1 MKNAAVSTAAK
12 TAAIV
17 LFVCAL
23 GGALLCGVGT
33 LYLAAADAYD
43 VAPAFSD
50 TALCSS
56 MASRYLFYAETD
68 VIQAC
73 NPFAD
78 GAEDA
83 ALARRSLDALFDPE
97 ALNLRLRVTDAS
109 SGALYY
115 GPADVE
121 GLEAVTSRQIR
132 YRYVENDVASGYLYG
147 AEAAHAYPAE
157 TFPGPTLT
165 PRPSDAAEDAAGT
178 DAATPRP
185 SDAADAAD
193 DAAAARVQER
203 TLLLTAYLD
212 PALPA
217 EDTLAVL
224 SALFSRLLAW
234 RYALPILCL
243 GLLLV
248 TTLLYVYLLCAAGR
262 RPGAEGV
269 QPGRLHRVPTDVLY
283 VCAAGL
289 AALLLALA
297 SLLAFG
303 GTLVYASVSA
313 FVPLLLVCAVCGA
326 GEALLLALA
335 SLLAFGGTLVYASVS
350 AFVPLLLVCAV
361 CGAGEALL
369 LVGVSMSTAVRVK
382 TRTWLSSML
391 VYRALRC
398 LLRGARSAWSGVSA
412 VLHGLPLVWKLLLA
426 CGGYV
431 LLSVVLINEAFYASD
446 LYLLLYLLLSA
457 AGALLLC
464 RYAVGFD
471 RLRRGAQKLAGGDLV
486 CRVETKG
493 MPRGVRALAEDLG
506 RVSEGAQRAL
516 EERMK
521 SERMKTDLI
530 TNVSHDLKTPLTS
543 IVNYVELLK
552 KEELHNETAAGYV
565 AVLDR
570 QAQRLKKLTEDV
582 VEASKASSGAIN
594 VRLAQL
600 DAAELIR
607 QCAAEYG
614 ERFAAAQLTPVLR
627 LPDGPLLVRADGR
640 LLWRVFDNLL
650 GNAVKYAMPG
660 TRVYFDAEAQHNE
673 ALLSVRNIS
682 REPLEKS
689 GDELMERFVRGDASR
704 RAEGSGL
711 GLSIAGSL
719 MALQGGTLA
728 VLPDG
733 DLFRADVR
741 LPLASAKEGE

>member
-33 LYLAAADAYD
+33 MYLAAADAYD

-50 TALCSS
+50 TELCNS
-56 MASRYLFYAETD
+56 MASRYLFSAETD
-68 VIQAC
+68 VIRAC

-78 GAEDA
+78 GTEDA

-121 GLEAVTSRQIR
+121 GLEAVISRQIR

-147 AEAAHAYPAE
+147 AEEAHAYPAE
-157 TFPGPTLT
+157 TFPGPTL
-165 PRPSDAAEDAAGT
+165 
-178 DAATPRP
+178 TPRP

-217 EDTLAVL
+217 QDTLAVL
-224 SALFSRLLAW
+224 SALFTRLYAW

-248 TTLLYVYLLCAAGR
+248 AALLYVYLLCAAGR

-313 FVPLLLVCAVCGA
+313 FVPLLLVCAVCG
-326 GEALLLALA
+326 
-335 SLLAFGGTLVYASVS
+335 T
-350 AFVPLLLVCAV
+350 
-361 CGAGEALL
+361 GEALL

-431 LLSVVLINEAFYASD
+431 LLSVVLINEAFYSSD

-493 MPRGVRALAEDLG
+493 MPRGVRTLAEDLG

>member
-33 LYLAAADAYD
+33 MYLAAADAYD

-56 MASRYLFYAETD
+56 MASRYLFYAEPD

-78 GAEDA
+78 GTEDA
-83 ALARRSLDALFDPE
+83 ALARRALDALFDPE

-165 PRPSDAAEDAAGT
+165 PRPSDAA
-178 DAATPRP
+178 
-185 SDAADAAD
+185 D
-193 DAAAARVQER
+193 DAAAAQVQER

-217 EDTLAVL
+217 QDTLAVL
-224 SALFSRLLAW
+224 SALFTRLYAW

-248 TTLLYVYLLCAAGR
+248 AALLYVYLLCAAGR

-289 AALLLALA
+289 A
-297 SLLAFG
+297 
-303 GTLVYASVSA
+303 
-313 FVPLLLVCAVCGA
+313 
-326 GEALLLALA
+326 ALLLALA

-471 RLRRGAQKLAGGDLV
+471 RLRRGAQKLAGGELA

-493 MPRGVRALAEDLG
+493 MPRGVRTLAEDLG

>member
-56 MASRYLFYAETD
+56 MASRYLFYAEPD
-68 VIQAC
+68 VIRAC

-83 ALARRSLDALFDPE
+83 ALARRALDALFDPE
-97 ALNLRLRVTDAS
+97 ALNLRLRVTDAQ

-115 GPADVE
+115 GPADAE

-147 AEAAHAYPAE
+147 AEEAHAYPAE

-193 DAAAARVQER
+193 GAAAAQVQER

-224 SALFSRLLAW
+224 SALFSRLYAW

-248 TTLLYVYLLCAAGR
+248 AALLYVYLLCAAGR

-289 AALLLALA
+289 A
-297 SLLAFG
+297 
-303 GTLVYASVSA
+303 
-313 FVPLLLVCAVCGA
+313 
-326 GEALLLALA
+326 ALLLALA

-431 LLSVVLINEAFYASD
+431 LLSVVLINEAFYSSD

-493 MPRGVRALAEDLG
+493 MPRGVRTLAEDLG

>member
-33 LYLAAADAYD
+33 MYLAAADAYD

-50 TALCSS
+50 TELCNS
-56 MASRYLFYAETD
+56 MASRYLFYAEPD
-68 VIQAC
+68 VIRAC

-78 GAEDA
+78 GTEDA
-83 ALARRSLDALFDPE
+83 ALARRALDALFDPE

-165 PRPSDAAEDAAGT
+165 PRPSDAA
-178 DAATPRP
+178 
-185 SDAADAAD
+185 D
-193 DAAAARVQER
+193 DAAAAQVQER

-217 EDTLAVL
+217 QDTLAVL
-224 SALFSRLLAW
+224 SALFTRLYAW

-248 TTLLYVYLLCAAGR
+248 AALLYVYLLCAAGR

-289 AALLLALA
+289 A
-297 SLLAFG
+297 
-303 GTLVYASVSA
+303 
-313 FVPLLLVCAVCGA
+313 
-326 GEALLLALA
+326 ALLLALA

-431 LLSVVLINEAFYASD
+431 LLSVVLINEAFYSSNR
-446 LYLLLYLLLSA
+446 YLLLYLLLSA

-471 RLRRGAQKLAGGDLV
+471 RLRRGAQKLAGGDLA

>member
-33 LYLAAADAYD
+33 MYLAAADAYD

-50 TALCSS
+50 TELCSS
-56 MASRYLFYAETD
+56 MASRYLFYAEPD
-68 VIQAC
+68 VIRAC

-78 GAEDA
+78 GTEDA
-83 ALARRSLDALFDPE
+83 ALARRALDALFDPE

-132 YRYVENDVASGYLYG
+132 YPYVENDVASGYLYG
-147 AEAAHAYPAE
+147 AEEAHAYPAE

-193 DAAAARVQER
+193 DAAAAQVQER

-224 SALFSRLLAW
+224 SALFTRLYAW

-248 TTLLYVYLLCAAGR
+248 AALLYVYLLCAAGR

-313 FVPLLLVCAVCGA
+313 FVPLLLVFAVCG
-326 GEALLLALA
+326 
-335 SLLAFGGTLVYASVS
+335 T
-350 AFVPLLLVCAV
+350 
-361 CGAGEALL
+361 GEALL

-431 LLSVVLINEAFYASD
+431 LLSVVLINEAFYSSD

-471 RLRRGAQKLAGGDLV
+471 RLRRGAQKLAGGELA

>member
-115 GPADVE
+115 GPADAE

-193 DAAAARVQER
+193 DAAAAQVQER

-224 SALFSRLLAW
+224 SALFSRLYAW

-248 TTLLYVYLLCAAGR
+248 AALLYVYLLCAAGR

-313 FVPLLLVCAVCGA
+313 FVPLLLV
-326 GEALLLALA
+326 
-335 SLLAFGGTLVYASVS
+335 F
-350 AFVPLLLVCAV
+350 AV

-398 LLRGARSAWSGVSA
+398 LLRGVRSAWSGVSA
-412 VLHGLPLVWKLLLA
+412 VRHGLPLVWKLLLA

-431 LLSVVLINEAFYASD
+431 LLSVVLINEAFYSSN

-471 RLRRGAQKLAGGDLV
+471 RLRRGAQKLAGGDLA

-493 MPRGVRALAEDLG
+493 MPRGVRTLAEDLG

>member
-33 LYLAAADAYD
+33 MYLAAADAYD

-56 MASRYLFYAETD
+56 MASRYLFYAEPD

-78 GAEDA
+78 GTEDA
-83 ALARRSLDALFDPE
+83 ALARRALDALFDPE
-97 ALNLRLRVTDAS
+97 ALNLRLRVTDAQ

-115 GPADVE
+115 GPADAE
-121 GLEAVTSRQIR
+121 GLEAVTSRQIH

-165 PRPSDAAEDAAGT
+165 PRPSDAA
-178 DAATPRP
+178 
-185 SDAADAAD
+185 D
-193 DAAAARVQER
+193 DAAAAQVQER

-217 EDTLAVL
+217 QDTLAVL
-224 SALFSRLLAW
+224 SALFTRLYAW

-248 TTLLYVYLLCAAGR
+248 AALLYVYLLCAAGR

-289 AALLLALA
+289 AALL
-297 SLLAFG
+297 AFG

-313 FVPLLLVCAVCGA
+313 FVPLLLVFAVCG
-326 GEALLLALA
+326 
-335 SLLAFGGTLVYASVS
+335 T
-350 AFVPLLLVCAV
+350 
-361 CGAGEALL
+361 GEALL

-431 LLSVVLINEAFYASD
+431 LLSVVLINEAFYSSD

-493 MPRGVRALAEDLG
+493 MPRGVRTLAEDLG

>member
-33 LYLAAADAYD
+33 MYLAAADAYD

-56 MASRYLFYAETD
+56 MASRYLFYAEPD

-78 GAEDA
+78 GTEDA
-83 ALARRSLDALFDPE
+83 ALARRALDALFDPE
-97 ALNLRLRVTDAS
+97 ALNLRLRVTDAQ

-115 GPADVE
+115 GPADAE

-147 AEAAHAYPAE
+147 AEAAHAYPVE

-165 PRPSDAAEDAAGT
+165 PRPSDAADG
-178 DAATPRP
+178 
-185 SDAADAAD
+185 
-193 DAAAARVQER
+193 AAAAQVQER

-217 EDTLAVL
+217 QDTLAVL
-224 SALFSRLLAW
+224 SALFTRLYAW

-248 TTLLYVYLLCAAGR
+248 AALLYVYLLCAAGR

-289 AALLLALA
+289 A
-297 SLLAFG
+297 
-303 GTLVYASVSA
+303 
-313 FVPLLLVCAVCGA
+313 
-326 GEALLLALA
+326 ALLLALA

-431 LLSVVLINEAFYASD
+431 LLSVVLINEAFYSSD

>member
-56 MASRYLFYAETD
+56 MASRYLFYAEPD

-83 ALARRSLDALFDPE
+83 AQARRALDALFDPE

-132 YRYVENDVASGYLYG
+132 YPYVENDVASGYLYG

-165 PRPSDAAEDAAGT
+165 PRPSDAA
-178 DAATPRP
+178 
-185 SDAADAAD
+185 D
-193 DAAAARVQER
+193 DAAAAQVQER

-217 EDTLAVL
+217 QDTLAVL
-224 SALFSRLLAW
+224 SALFTRLYAW

-248 TTLLYVYLLCAAGR
+248 AALLYVYLLCAAGR

-313 FVPLLLVCAVCGA
+313 FVPLLLVCAVCG
-326 GEALLLALA
+326 
-335 SLLAFGGTLVYASVS
+335 T
-350 AFVPLLLVCAV
+350 
-361 CGAGEALL
+361 GEALL

-431 LLSVVLINEAFYASD
+431 LLSVVLINEAFYSSD

-493 MPRGVRALAEDLG
+493 MPRGVRTLAEDLG

-516 EERMK
+516 EARMK

>member
-33 LYLAAADAYD
+33 MYLAAADAYD

-50 TALCSS
+50 TELCSS
-56 MASRYLFYAETD
+56 MASRYLFYAEPD
-68 VIQAC
+68 VIRAC

-78 GAEDA
+78 GTEDA
-83 ALARRSLDALFDPE
+83 ALARRALDALFDPE

-165 PRPSDAAEDAAGT
+165 PRPSDAA
-178 DAATPRP
+178 
-185 SDAADAAD
+185 D
-193 DAAAARVQER
+193 DAAAAQVQER

-217 EDTLAVL
+217 QDTLAVL
-224 SALFSRLLAW
+224 SALFTRLYAW

-248 TTLLYVYLLCAAGR
+248 AALLYVYLLCAAGR

-313 FVPLLLVCAVCGA
+313 FVPLLLVFAVCG
-326 GEALLLALA
+326 
-335 SLLAFGGTLVYASVS
+335 T
-350 AFVPLLLVCAV
+350 
-361 CGAGEALL
+361 GEALL

-431 LLSVVLINEAFYASD
+431 LLSVVLINEAFYSSD

-471 RLRRGAQKLAGGDLV
+471 RLRRGAQKLAGGELA

-493 MPRGVRALAEDLG
+493 MPRGVRTLAEDLG

-570 QAQRLKKLTEDV
+570 QAQRLKKLTQDV

>member
-33 LYLAAADAYD
+33 MYLAAADAYD

-50 TALCSS
+50 TELCRS
-56 MASRYLFYAETD
+56 MASRYLFYAEPD
-68 VIQAC
+68 VIRAC

-78 GAEDA
+78 GTEDA
-83 ALARRSLDALFDPE
+83 ALARRALDALFDPE

-132 YRYVENDVASGYLYG
+132 YPYVENDVASGYLYG

-165 PRPSDAAEDAAGT
+165 PRPSDAA
-178 DAATPRP
+178 
-185 SDAADAAD
+185 D
-193 DAAAARVQER
+193 DAAAAQVQER

-217 EDTLAVL
+217 QDTLAVL
-224 SALFSRLLAW
+224 SALFTRLYAW

-248 TTLLYVYLLCAAGR
+248 AALLYVYLLCAAGR

-313 FVPLLLVCAVCGA
+313 FVPLLLVCAVCG
-326 GEALLLALA
+326 
-335 SLLAFGGTLVYASVS
+335 T
-350 AFVPLLLVCAV
+350 
-361 CGAGEALL
+361 GEALL

-431 LLSVVLINEAFYASD
+431 LLSVVLINEAFYSSD

-516 EERMK
+516 EARMK

>member
-33 LYLAAADAYD
+33 MYLAAADAYD

-56 MASRYLFYAETD
+56 MASRYLFYAEPD
-68 VIQAC
+68 VIRAC

-78 GAEDA
+78 GTEDA
-83 ALARRSLDALFDPE
+83 ALARRALDALFDPE

-165 PRPSDAAEDAAGT
+165 PRPSDAADG
-178 DAATPRP
+178 
-185 SDAADAAD
+185 
-193 DAAAARVQER
+193 AAAAQVQER

-217 EDTLAVL
+217 QDTLAVL
-224 SALFSRLLAW
+224 SALFTRLYAW

-248 TTLLYVYLLCAAGR
+248 AALLYVYLLCAAGR

-313 FVPLLLVCAVCGA
+313 FVPLLLVCAVCG
-326 GEALLLALA
+326 
-335 SLLAFGGTLVYASVS
+335 T
-350 AFVPLLLVCAV
+350 
-361 CGAGEALL
+361 GEALL

-431 LLSVVLINEAFYASD
+431 LLSVVLINEAFYSSD

-471 RLRRGAQKLAGGDLV
+471 RLRRGAQKLAGGELA

-493 MPRGVRALAEDLG
+493 MPRGVRTLAEDLG

>member
-33 LYLAAADAYD
+33 MYLAAADAYD

-50 TALCSS
+50 TELCSS
-56 MASRYLFYAETD
+56 MASRYLFYAEPD
-68 VIQAC
+68 VIRAC

-78 GAEDA
+78 GTEDA
-83 ALARRSLDALFDPE
+83 ALARRALDALFDPE

-165 PRPSDAAEDAAGT
+165 PRPSDAA
-178 DAATPRP
+178 
-185 SDAADAAD
+185 D
-193 DAAAARVQER
+193 DAAAAQVQER

-217 EDTLAVL
+217 QDTLAVL
-224 SALFSRLLAW
+224 SALFTRLYAW

-248 TTLLYVYLLCAAGR
+248 AALLYVYLLCAAGR

-289 AALLLALA
+289 A
-297 SLLAFG
+297 
-303 GTLVYASVSA
+303 
-313 FVPLLLVCAVCGA
+313 
-326 GEALLLALA
+326 ALLLALA

-471 RLRRGAQKLAGGDLV
+471 RLRRGAQKLAGGELA

-493 MPRGVRALAEDLG
+493 MPRGVRTLAEDLG

-711 GLSIAGSL
+711 GLSIAQSL
-719 MALQGGTLA
+719 TELQGGSFRLEI
-728 VLPDG
+728 DG
-733 DLFRADVR
+733 DLFKAIVSFPQDGTQE
-741 LPLASAKEGE
+741 LHA

>member
-33 LYLAAADAYD
+33 MYLAAADAYD

-56 MASRYLFYAETD
+56 MASRYLFYAEPD

-78 GAEDA
+78 GSEDA
-83 ALARRSLDALFDPE
+83 AQARRSLDALFDPE

-147 AEAAHAYPAE
+147 AEEAHAYPAE

-193 DAAAARVQER
+193 GAAAAQVQER
-203 TLLLTAYLD
+203 TLLLTTYLD

-217 EDTLAVL
+217 QDTLAVL
-224 SALFSRLLAW
+224 SALFTRLYAW

-248 TTLLYVYLLCAAGR
+248 AALLYVYLLCAAGR

-313 FVPLLLVCAVCGA
+313 FVPLLLVCAVCG
-326 GEALLLALA
+326 
-335 SLLAFGGTLVYASVS
+335 T
-350 AFVPLLLVCAV
+350 
-361 CGAGEALL
+361 GEALL

-431 LLSVVLINEAFYASD
+431 LLSVVLINEAFYSSD

-493 MPRGVRALAEDLG
+493 MPRGVRTLAEDLG

>member
-33 LYLAAADAYD
+33 MYLAAADAYD

-56 MASRYLFYAETD
+56 MASRYLFYAEPD
-68 VIQAC
+68 VIRAC

-78 GAEDA
+78 GTEDA
-83 ALARRSLDALFDPE
+83 AQARRSLDALFDPE

-217 EDTLAVL
+217 QDTLAVL
-224 SALFSRLLAW
+224 SALFTRLYAW

-248 TTLLYVYLLCAAGR
+248 AALLYVYLLCAAGR

-289 AALLLALA
+289 A
-297 SLLAFG
+297 
-303 GTLVYASVSA
+303 
-313 FVPLLLVCAVCGA
+313 
-326 GEALLLALA
+326 ALLLALA

-431 LLSVVLINEAFYASD
+431 LLSVVLINEAFYSSD

-471 RLRRGAQKLAGGDLV
+471 RLRRGAQKLAGGELA

-493 MPRGVRALAEDLG
+493 MPRGVRTLAEDLG

-570 QAQRLKKLTEDV
+570 QTQRLKKLTEDV

>member
-33 LYLAAADAYD
+33 MYLAAADAYD

-56 MASRYLFYAETD
+56 MASRYLFYAEPD
-68 VIQAC
+68 VIRAC

-78 GAEDA
+78 GTEDA
-83 ALARRSLDALFDPE
+83 ALARRALDALFDPE

-132 YRYVENDVASGYLYG
+132 YPYVENDVASGYLYG

-165 PRPSDAAEDAAGT
+165 PQPS
-178 DAATPRP
+178 
-185 SDAADAAD
+185 DAAD
-193 DAAAARVQER
+193 DAAAAQVQER

-217 EDTLAVL
+217 QDTLAVL
-224 SALFSRLLAW
+224 SALFTRLYAW

-248 TTLLYVYLLCAAGR
+248 AALLYVYLLCAAGR

-313 FVPLLLVCAVCGA
+313 FVPLLLVFAVCG
-326 GEALLLALA
+326 
-335 SLLAFGGTLVYASVS
+335 T
-350 AFVPLLLVCAV
+350 
-361 CGAGEALL
+361 GEALL

-412 VLHGLPLVWKLLLA
+412 VLHGLPLVWKLLLS

-431 LLSVVLINEAFYASD
+431 LLSVVLINEAFYSSD

-493 MPRGVRALAEDLG
+493 MPRGVRTLAEDLG

>member
-33 LYLAAADAYD
+33 MYLAAADAYD

-83 ALARRSLDALFDPE
+83 AQARRSLDALFDPE
-97 ALNLRLRVTDAS
+97 TLNLRLRVTDAS

-165 PRPSDAAEDAAGT
+165 PRPSDAADG
-178 DAATPRP
+178 
-185 SDAADAAD
+185 
-193 DAAAARVQER
+193 AAAAQVQER

-217 EDTLAVL
+217 QDTLAVL
-224 SALFSRLLAW
+224 SALFTRLYAW

-248 TTLLYVYLLCAAGR
+248 AALLYVYLLCAAGR

-313 FVPLLLVCAVCGA
+313 FVPLLLVFAVCG
-326 GEALLLALA
+326 
-335 SLLAFGGTLVYASVS
+335 T
-350 AFVPLLLVCAV
+350 
-361 CGAGEALL
+361 GEALL

-412 VLHGLPLVWKLLLA
+412 VLHGLPLVWKLLLS

-431 LLSVVLINEAFYASD
+431 LLSVVLINEAFYSSD

>member
-33 LYLAAADAYD
+33 MYLAAADAYD

-50 TALCSS
+50 TELCSS
-56 MASRYLFYAETD
+56 MASRYLFYAEPD
-68 VIQAC
+68 VIRAC

-78 GAEDA
+78 GTEDA

-97 ALNLRLRVTDAS
+97 TLNLRLRVTDAS

-121 GLEAVTSRQIR
+121 GLEAVISRQIR

-248 TTLLYVYLLCAAGR
+248 TALLYVYLLCAAGR

-313 FVPLLLVCAVCGA
+313 FVPLLLVFAVCG
-326 GEALLLALA
+326 
-335 SLLAFGGTLVYASVS
+335 T
-350 AFVPLLLVCAV
+350 
-361 CGAGEALL
+361 GEALL

-431 LLSVVLINEAFYASD
+431 LLSVVLINEAFYSSD

-471 RLRRGAQKLAGGDLV
+471 RLRRGAQKLAGGELA

>member
-33 LYLAAADAYD
+33 MYLAAADAYD

-56 MASRYLFYAETD
+56 MASRYLFYAEPD

-78 GAEDA
+78 GTEDA
-83 ALARRSLDALFDPE
+83 ALARRALDALFDPE

-132 YRYVENDVASGYLYG
+132 YPYVENDVASGYLYG

-165 PRPSDAAEDAAGT
+165 PQPS
-178 DAATPRP
+178 
-185 SDAADAAD
+185 DAAD
-193 DAAAARVQER
+193 DAAAAQVQER

-217 EDTLAVL
+217 QDTLAVL
-224 SALFSRLLAW
+224 SALFTRLYAW

-248 TTLLYVYLLCAAGR
+248 AALLYVYLLCAAGR

-313 FVPLLLVCAVCGA
+313 FVPLLLVFAVCG
-326 GEALLLALA
+326 
-335 SLLAFGGTLVYASVS
+335 T
-350 AFVPLLLVCAV
+350 
-361 CGAGEALL
+361 GEALL
-369 LVGVSMSTAVRVK
+369 LVGVSMSTAVRVL

-412 VLHGLPLVWKLLLA
+412 VLHGLPLVWKLLLS

-431 LLSVVLINEAFYASD
+431 LLSVVLINEAFYSSD

-493 MPRGVRALAEDLG
+493 MPRGVRTLAEDLG

-521 SERMKTDLI
+521 SERMNTDLI

>member
-33 LYLAAADAYD
+33 MYLAAADAYD

-56 MASRYLFYAETD
+56 MASRYLFYAEPD

-78 GAEDA
+78 GTEDA
-83 ALARRSLDALFDPE
+83 ALARRALDALFDPE

-132 YRYVENDVASGYLYG
+132 YPYVENDVASGYLYG

-165 PRPSDAAEDAAGT
+165 PQPS
-178 DAATPRP
+178 
-185 SDAADAAD
+185 DAAD
-193 DAAAARVQER
+193 DAAAAQVQER

-217 EDTLAVL
+217 QDTLAVL
-224 SALFSRLLAW
+224 SALFTRLYAW

-248 TTLLYVYLLCAAGR
+248 AALLYVYLLCAAGR

-313 FVPLLLVCAVCGA
+313 FVPLLLVFAVCG
-326 GEALLLALA
+326 
-335 SLLAFGGTLVYASVS
+335 T
-350 AFVPLLLVCAV
+350 
-361 CGAGEALL
+361 GEALL

-412 VLHGLPLVWKLLLA
+412 VLHGLPLVWKLLLS

-431 LLSVVLINEAFYASD
+431 LLSVVLINEAFYSSD

-493 MPRGVRALAEDLG
+493 MPRGVRTLAEDLG

-521 SERMKTDLI
+521 SERMNTDLI

>member
-33 LYLAAADAYD
+33 MYLAAADAYD

-50 TALCSS
+50 TELCSS
-56 MASRYLFYAETD
+56 MASRYLFYAEPD

-78 GAEDA
+78 GSEDA
-83 ALARRSLDALFDPE
+83 ALARRALDALFDPE

-165 PRPSDAAEDAAGT
+165 PRPSDAADDAAGT

-185 SDAADAAD
+185 SDAADG
-193 DAAAARVQER
+193 AAAAQVQER

-217 EDTLAVL
+217 QDTLAVL
-224 SALFSRLLAW
+224 SALFTRLYAW

-248 TTLLYVYLLCAAGR
+248 AALLYVYLLCAAGR

-269 QPGRLHRVPTDVLY
+269 QPGWLHRVPTDVLY

-313 FVPLLLVCAVCGA
+313 FVPLLLVCAVCG
-326 GEALLLALA
+326 
-335 SLLAFGGTLVYASVS
+335 T
-350 AFVPLLLVCAV
+350 
-361 CGAGEALL
+361 GEALL

-431 LLSVVLINEAFYASD
+431 LLSVVLINEAFYSSD

-471 RLRRGAQKLAGGDLV
+471 RLRRGAQKLAGGELA

-493 MPRGVRALAEDLG
+493 MPRGVRTLAEDLG

>member
-33 LYLAAADAYD
+33 MYLAAADAYD

-50 TALCSS
+50 TELCSS
-56 MASRYLFYAETD
+56 MASRYLFYAEPD

-78 GAEDA
+78 GTEDA
-83 ALARRSLDALFDPE
+83 ALARRALDALFDPE
-97 ALNLRLRVTDAS
+97 ALNLRLRVTDAQ

-115 GPADVE
+115 GPADAE

-132 YRYVENDVASGYLYG
+132 YPYVENDVASGYLYG

-165 PRPSDAAEDAAGT
+165 PRPSDAA
-178 DAATPRP
+178 
-185 SDAADAAD
+185 D
-193 DAAAARVQER
+193 DAAAAQVQER

-217 EDTLAVL
+217 QDTLAVL
-224 SALFSRLLAW
+224 SALFTRLYAW

-248 TTLLYVYLLCAAGR
+248 AALLYVYLLCAAGR

-313 FVPLLLVCAVCGA
+313 FVPLLLVCAVCG
-326 GEALLLALA
+326 
-335 SLLAFGGTLVYASVS
+335 T
-350 AFVPLLLVCAV
+350 
-361 CGAGEALL
+361 GEALL

-431 LLSVVLINEAFYASD
+431 LLSVVLINEAFYSSD

-471 RLRRGAQKLAGGDLV
+471 RLRRGAQKLAGGELA

-493 MPRGVRALAEDLG
+493 MPRGVRTLAEDLG

>member
-33 LYLAAADAYD
+33 MYLAAADAYD

-56 MASRYLFYAETD
+56 MASRYLFYAEPD
-68 VIQAC
+68 VIQVC

-78 GAEDA
+78 GTEDA
-83 ALARRSLDALFDPE
+83 ALARRALDALFDPE

-115 GPADVE
+115 GPAEVE
-121 GLEAVTSRQIR
+121 GLEAVISRQIR

-147 AEAAHAYPAE
+147 AEEAHTYPAE

-165 PRPSDAAEDAAGT
+165 PRPSDAA
-178 DAATPRP
+178 
-185 SDAADAAD
+185 D
-193 DAAAARVQER
+193 DAAAAQVQER

-217 EDTLAVL
+217 QDTLAVL
-224 SALFSRLLAW
+224 SALFTRLYAW

-248 TTLLYVYLLCAAGR
+248 AALLYVYLLCAAGR

-313 FVPLLLVCAVCGA
+313 FVPLLLVFAVCG
-326 GEALLLALA
+326 
-335 SLLAFGGTLVYASVS
+335 T
-350 AFVPLLLVCAV
+350 
-361 CGAGEALL
+361 GEALL

-431 LLSVVLINEAFYASD
+431 LLSVVLINEAFYSSD

-493 MPRGVRALAEDLG
+493 MPRGVRTLAEDLG

>member
-83 ALARRSLDALFDPE
+83 AQARRSLDALFDPE
-97 ALNLRLRVTDAS
+97 ALNLRLRVTDAQ

-115 GPADVE
+115 GPADAE

-193 DAAAARVQER
+193 DAAAAQVQER

-217 EDTLAVL
+217 QDTLAVL
-224 SALFSRLLAW
+224 SALFSRLYAW

-243 GLLLV
+243 GLLLAAA
-248 TTLLYVYLLCAAGR
+248 LLYVYLLCAAGR

-289 AALLLALA
+289 A
-297 SLLAFG
+297 
-303 GTLVYASVSA
+303 
-313 FVPLLLVCAVCGA
+313 
-326 GEALLLALA
+326 ALLLALA

-412 VLHGLPLVWKLLLA
+412 VLHNLPLVWKLLLA

-431 LLSVVLINEAFYASD
+431 LLSVVLINEAFYSSGR
-446 LYLLLYLLLSA
+446 YLLLYLLLSA

-471 RLRRGAQKLAGGDLV
+471 RLRRGAQKLAGGELA

-493 MPRGVRALAEDLG
+493 MPRGVRTLAEDLG

-516 EERMK
+516 EARMK

-711 GLSIAGSL
+711 GLSVAGSL

>member
-33 LYLAAADAYD
+33 MYLAAADAYD

-50 TALCSS
+50 TELCSS
-56 MASRYLFYAETD
+56 MASRYLFSAEPD
-68 VIQAC
+68 VIRAC

-78 GAEDA
+78 GTEDA
-83 ALARRSLDALFDPE
+83 ALARRALDALFDPE

-165 PRPSDAAEDAAGT
+165 PRPSDAADGAAGT
-178 DAATPRP
+178 AAATPRP
-185 SDAADAAD
+185 SDAADG
-193 DAAAARVQER
+193 AAAAQVQER

-217 EDTLAVL
+217 QDTLAVL
-224 SALFSRLLAW
+224 SALFSRLYAW

-248 TTLLYVYLLCAAGR
+248 AALLYVYLLCAAGR

-313 FVPLLLVCAVCGA
+313 FVPLLLVFAVCG
-326 GEALLLALA
+326 
-335 SLLAFGGTLVYASVS
+335 T
-350 AFVPLLLVCAV
+350 
-361 CGAGEALL
+361 GEALL

-431 LLSVVLINEAFYASD
+431 LLSVVLINEAFYSSD

-493 MPRGVRALAEDLG
+493 MPRGVRALA
-506 RVSEGAQRAL
+506 
-516 EERMK
+516 ERMK

>member
-33 LYLAAADAYD
+33 MYLAAADAYD

-56 MASRYLFYAETD
+56 MASRYLFYAEPD

-78 GAEDA
+78 GSEDA
-83 ALARRSLDALFDPE
+83 ALARRALDALFDPE

-121 GLEAVTSRQIR
+121 GLEAVTSLQIR

-193 DAAAARVQER
+193 DAAAAQVQER

-248 TTLLYVYLLCAAGR
+248 TALLYVYLLCAAGR

-313 FVPLLLVCAVCGA
+313 FVPLLLVFAVCG
-326 GEALLLALA
+326 
-335 SLLAFGGTLVYASVS
+335 T
-350 AFVPLLLVCAV
+350 
-361 CGAGEALL
+361 GEALL

-431 LLSVVLINEAFYASD
+431 LLSVVLINEAFYSSD

-471 RLRRGAQKLAGGDLV
+471 RLRRGAQKLAGGELA

-493 MPRGVRALAEDLG
+493 MPRGVRTLAEDLG

-719 MALQGGTLA
+719 MALQGGALA

>member
-33 LYLAAADAYD
+33 MYLAAADAYD

-50 TALCSS
+50 TELCSS
-56 MASRYLFYAETD
+56 MASRYLFYAEPD
-68 VIQAC
+68 VIRAC

-78 GAEDA
+78 GTEDA
-83 ALARRSLDALFDPE
+83 ALARRALDALFDPE

-165 PRPSDAAEDAAGT
+165 PRPSDAA
-178 DAATPRP
+178 
-185 SDAADAAD
+185 D
-193 DAAAARVQER
+193 DAAAAQVQER

-217 EDTLAVL
+217 QDTLAVL
-224 SALFSRLLAW
+224 SALFTRLYAW

-248 TTLLYVYLLCAAGR
+248 AALLYVYLLCAAGR

-289 AALLLALA
+289 A
-297 SLLAFG
+297 
-303 GTLVYASVSA
+303 
-313 FVPLLLVCAVCGA
+313 
-326 GEALLLALA
+326 ALLLALA

-431 LLSVVLINEAFYASD
+431 LLSVVLINEAFYSSD

-493 MPRGVRALAEDLG
+493 MPRGVRTLAEDLG
-506 RVSEGAQRAL
+506 LVSEGAQRAL

-607 QCAAEYG
+607 QCAAEHG

>member
-33 LYLAAADAYD
+33 MYLAAADAYD

-78 GAEDA
+78 GTEDA
-83 ALARRSLDALFDPE
+83 ALARRALDALFDPE

-165 PRPSDAAEDAAGT
+165 PRPSDAADG
-178 DAATPRP
+178 
-185 SDAADAAD
+185 
-193 DAAAARVQER
+193 AAAAQVQER

-217 EDTLAVL
+217 QDTLAVL
-224 SALFSRLLAW
+224 SALFSRLYAW

-248 TTLLYVYLLCAAGR
+248 AALLYVYLLCAAGR

-289 AALLLALA
+289 A
-297 SLLAFG
+297 
-303 GTLVYASVSA
+303 
-313 FVPLLLVCAVCGA
+313 
-326 GEALLLALA
+326 ALLLALA

-431 LLSVVLINEAFYASD
+431 LLSVVLINEAFYSSD

-471 RLRRGAQKLAGGDLV
+471 RLRRGAQKLAGGELA

-493 MPRGVRALAEDLG
+493 MPRGVRTLAEDLG

>member
-33 LYLAAADAYD
+33 MYLAAADAYD

-50 TALCSS
+50 TELCSS
-56 MASRYLFYAETD
+56 MASRYLFYAEPD

-78 GAEDA
+78 GTEDA
-83 ALARRSLDALFDPE
+83 ALARRALDALFDPE

-165 PRPSDAAEDAAGT
+165 PRPSDAA
-178 DAATPRP
+178 
-185 SDAADAAD
+185 D
-193 DAAAARVQER
+193 DAAAAQVQER

-224 SALFSRLLAW
+224 SALFTRLYAW

-248 TTLLYVYLLCAAGR
+248 AALLYVYLLCAAGR

-289 AALLLALA
+289 A
-297 SLLAFG
+297 
-303 GTLVYASVSA
+303 
-313 FVPLLLVCAVCGA
+313 
-326 GEALLLALA
+326 ALLLALA

-493 MPRGVRALAEDLG
+493 MPRGVRTLAEDLG

-719 MALQGGTLA
+719 MALQGGALA

>member
-33 LYLAAADAYD
+33 MYLAAADAYD

-50 TALCSS
+50 TELCRS
-56 MASRYLFYAETD
+56 MASRYLFYAEPD

-78 GAEDA
+78 GTEDA
-83 ALARRSLDALFDPE
+83 ALARRALDALFDPE

-165 PRPSDAAEDAAGT
+165 PRPSDAA
-178 DAATPRP
+178 
-185 SDAADAAD
+185 D
-193 DAAAARVQER
+193 DAAAAQVQER

-217 EDTLAVL
+217 QDTLAVL
-224 SALFSRLLAW
+224 SALFTRLYAW

-248 TTLLYVYLLCAAGR
+248 AALLYVYLLCAAGR

-313 FVPLLLVCAVCGA
+313 FVPLLLV
-326 GEALLLALA
+326 
-335 SLLAFGGTLVYASVS
+335 F
-350 AFVPLLLVCAV
+350 AV

-471 RLRRGAQKLAGGDLV
+471 RLRRGAQKLAGGELA

-493 MPRGVRALAEDLG
+493 MPRGVRTLAEDLG

-516 EERMK
+516 EARMK

>member
-33 LYLAAADAYD
+33 MYLAAADAYD

-56 MASRYLFYAETD
+56 MASRYLFYAEPD

-78 GAEDA
+78 GSEDA
-83 ALARRSLDALFDPE
+83 ALARRALDALFDPE

-115 GPADVE
+115 GPADAE

-132 YRYVENDVASGYLYG
+132 YRYVENDMASGYLYG

-185 SDAADAAD
+185 SDAADG
-193 DAAAARVQER
+193 AAAAQVQER

-248 TTLLYVYLLCAAGR
+248 AALLYVYLLCAAGR

-269 QPGRLHRVPTDVLY
+269 QPGRLHRVPTDV
-283 VCAAGL
+283 
-289 AALLLALA
+289 
-297 SLLAFG
+297 
-303 GTLVYASVSA
+303 
-313 FVPLLLVCAVCGA
+313 
-326 GEALLLALA
+326 
-335 SLLAFGGTLVYASVS
+335 
-350 AFVPLLLVCAV
+350 LLVCAV

-412 VLHGLPLVWKLLLA
+412 VLHNLPLVWKLLLA

-431 LLSVVLINEAFYASD
+431 LLSVVLINEAFYSSD

-471 RLRRGAQKLAGGDLV
+471 RLRRGAQKLAGGDLA

-493 MPRGVRALAEDLG
+493 MPRGVRTLAEDLG

>member
-33 LYLAAADAYD
+33 MYLAAADAYD

-78 GAEDA
+78 GTEDA
-83 ALARRSLDALFDPE
+83 ALARRALDALFDPE
-97 ALNLRLRVTDAS
+97 ALNLRLRVTDAQ

-165 PRPSDAAEDAAGT
+165 PRPSDAA
-178 DAATPRP
+178 
-185 SDAADAAD
+185 D
-193 DAAAARVQER
+193 DAAAAQVQER

-224 SALFSRLLAW
+224 SALFTRLYAW

-248 TTLLYVYLLCAAGR
+248 AALLYVYLLCAAGR

-313 FVPLLLVCAVCGA
+313 FVPLLLVCAVCG
-326 GEALLLALA
+326 
-335 SLLAFGGTLVYASVS
+335 T
-350 AFVPLLLVCAV
+350 
-361 CGAGEALL
+361 GEALL

-431 LLSVVLINEAFYASD
+431 LLSVVLINEAFYSSD

-471 RLRRGAQKLAGGDLV
+471 RLRRGAQKLAGGELA

-493 MPRGVRALAEDLG
+493 MPRGVRTLAEDLG

>member
-33 LYLAAADAYD
+33 MYLAAADAYD

-50 TALCSS
+50 TELCSS
-56 MASRYLFYAETD
+56 MASRYLFYAEPD

-78 GAEDA
+78 GTEDA
-83 ALARRSLDALFDPE
+83 ALARRALDALFDPE

-132 YRYVENDVASGYLYG
+132 YPYVENDVASGYLYG

-165 PRPSDAAEDAAGT
+165 PRPSDAADG
-178 DAATPRP
+178 
-185 SDAADAAD
+185 
-193 DAAAARVQER
+193 AAAAQVQER

-224 SALFSRLLAW
+224 SALFTRLYAW

-248 TTLLYVYLLCAAGR
+248 AALLYVYLLCAAGR

-289 AALLLALA
+289 A
-297 SLLAFG
+297 
-303 GTLVYASVSA
+303 
-313 FVPLLLVCAVCGA
+313 
-326 GEALLLALA
+326 ALLLALA

-412 VLHGLPLVWKLLLA
+412 VLHNLPLVWKLLLA

-471 RLRRGAQKLAGGDLV
+471 RLRRGAQKLAAGELA

>member
-33 LYLAAADAYD
+33 MYLAAADAYD

-78 GAEDA
+78 GTEDA
-83 ALARRSLDALFDPE
+83 ALARRALDALFDPE

-165 PRPSDAAEDAAGT
+165 PRPSDAADGAAGT
-178 DAATPRP
+178 AAATPRP
-185 SDAADAAD
+185 SDAAAQ
-193 DAAAARVQER
+193 VQER

-217 EDTLAVL
+217 QDTLAVL
-224 SALFSRLLAW
+224 SALFTRLYAW

-248 TTLLYVYLLCAAGR
+248 AALLYVYLLCAAGR

-313 FVPLLLVCAVCGA
+313 FVPLLLVCAVCG
-326 GEALLLALA
+326 
-335 SLLAFGGTLVYASVS
+335 T
-350 AFVPLLLVCAV
+350 
-361 CGAGEALL
+361 GEALL

-431 LLSVVLINEAFYASD
+431 LLSVVLINEAFYSSD

-493 MPRGVRALAEDLG
+493 MPRGVRTLAEDLG

>member
-33 LYLAAADAYD
+33 MYLAAADAYD

-56 MASRYLFYAETD
+56 MASRYLFYAEPD

-78 GAEDA
+78 GTEDA
-83 ALARRSLDALFDPE
+83 ALARRALDALFDPE

-132 YRYVENDVASGYLYG
+132 YPYVENDVASGYLYG

-165 PRPSDAAEDAAGT
+165 PQPS
-178 DAATPRP
+178 
-185 SDAADAAD
+185 DAAD
-193 DAAAARVQER
+193 DAAAAQVQER

-217 EDTLAVL
+217 QDTLAVL
-224 SALFSRLLAW
+224 SALFTRLYAW

-248 TTLLYVYLLCAAGR
+248 AALLYVYLLCAAGR

-269 QPGRLHRVPTDVLY
+269 QPGWLHRVPTDVLY

-313 FVPLLLVCAVCGA
+313 FVPLLLVFAVCG
-326 GEALLLALA
+326 
-335 SLLAFGGTLVYASVS
+335 T
-350 AFVPLLLVCAV
+350 
-361 CGAGEALL
+361 GEALL

-412 VLHGLPLVWKLLLA
+412 VLHGLPLVWKLLLS

-431 LLSVVLINEAFYASD
+431 LLSVVLINEAFYSSD

-493 MPRGVRALAEDLG
+493 MPRGVRTLAEDLG

-521 SERMKTDLI
+521 SERMNTDLI

>member
-33 LYLAAADAYD
+33 MYLAAADAYD

-56 MASRYLFYAETD
+56 MASRYLFYAEPD

-78 GAEDA
+78 GTEDA
-83 ALARRSLDALFDPE
+83 ALARRALDALFDPE

-193 DAAAARVQER
+193 DAAAAQVQER

-224 SALFSRLLAW
+224 SALFTRLYAW

-248 TTLLYVYLLCAAGR
+248 AALLYVYLLCAAGR

-289 AALLLALA
+289 A
-297 SLLAFG
+297 
-303 GTLVYASVSA
+303 
-313 FVPLLLVCAVCGA
+313 
-326 GEALLLALA
+326 ALLLALA

-412 VLHGLPLVWKLLLA
+412 VLHNLPLVWKLLLA

-431 LLSVVLINEAFYASD
+431 LLSVVLINEAFYSSD
-446 LYLLLYLLLSA
+446 RYLLLYLLLSA

-471 RLRRGAQKLAGGDLV
+471 RLRRGAQKLAGGELA

-493 MPRGVRALAEDLG
+493 MPRGVRTLAEDLG

-516 EERMK
+516 EARMK

>member
-50 TALCSS
+50 TELCSS
-56 MASRYLFYAETD
+56 MASRYLFYAEPD
-68 VIQAC
+68 VIRAC

-78 GAEDA
+78 GTEDA
-83 ALARRSLDALFDPE
+83 ALARRALDALFDPE

-165 PRPSDAAEDAAGT
+165 PRPSDAA
-178 DAATPRP
+178 
-185 SDAADAAD
+185 D
-193 DAAAARVQER
+193 DAAAAQVQER

-217 EDTLAVL
+217 QDTLAVL
-224 SALFSRLLAW
+224 SALFTRLYAW

-248 TTLLYVYLLCAAGR
+248 AALLYVYLLCAAGR

-313 FVPLLLVCAVCGA
+313 FVPLLLVFAVCG
-326 GEALLLALA
+326 
-335 SLLAFGGTLVYASVS
+335 T
-350 AFVPLLLVCAV
+350 
-361 CGAGEALL
+361 GEALL

-431 LLSVVLINEAFYASD
+431 LLSVVLINEAFYSSD

-471 RLRRGAQKLAGGDLV
+471 RLRRGAQKLAGGELA

-493 MPRGVRALAEDLG
+493 MPRGVRTLAEDLG

>member
-33 LYLAAADAYD
+33 MYLAAADAYD

-50 TALCSS
+50 TELCSS
-56 MASRYLFYAETD
+56 MASRYLFYAEPD
-68 VIQAC
+68 VIRAC

-78 GAEDA
+78 GTEDA
-83 ALARRSLDALFDPE
+83 ALARRALDALFDPE

-165 PRPSDAAEDAAGT
+165 PRPSDAA
-178 DAATPRP
+178 
-185 SDAADAAD
+185 D
-193 DAAAARVQER
+193 DAAAAQVQER

-224 SALFSRLLAW
+224 SALFTRLYAW

-248 TTLLYVYLLCAAGR
+248 AALLYVYLLCAAGR

-313 FVPLLLVCAVCGA
+313 FVPLLLVCAVCG
-326 GEALLLALA
+326 
-335 SLLAFGGTLVYASVS
+335 T
-350 AFVPLLLVCAV
+350 
-361 CGAGEALL
+361 GEALL

-431 LLSVVLINEAFYASD
+431 LLSVVLINEAFYSSD

-471 RLRRGAQKLAGGDLV
+471 RLRRGAQKLAGGDLA

-493 MPRGVRALAEDLG
+493 MPRGVRTLAEDLG

-516 EERMK
+516 EARMK

>member
-33 LYLAAADAYD
+33 MYLAAADAYD

-56 MASRYLFYAETD
+56 MASRYLFSAEPD

-78 GAEDA
+78 GTEDA
-83 ALARRSLDALFDPE
+83 ALARRALDALFDPE

-115 GPADVE
+115 GPADAE
-121 GLEAVTSRQIR
+121 GLEAVISRQIR

-147 AEAAHAYPAE
+147 AEAAHTYPAE
-157 TFPGPTLT
+157 TFPSPTLT
-165 PRPSDAAEDAAGT
+165 PRPSDAAEDAA
-178 DAATPRP
+178 AAQ
-185 SDAADAAD
+185 
-193 DAAAARVQER
+193 VQER
-203 TLLLTAYLD
+203 TMLLTAYLD

-217 EDTLAVL
+217 QDTLAVL
-224 SALFSRLLAW
+224 SALFTRLYAW

-243 GLLLV
+243 GLLLAAA
-248 TTLLYVYLLCAAGR
+248 LLYVYLLCAAGR

-313 FVPLLLVCAVCGA
+313 FVPLLLVFAVCG
-326 GEALLLALA
+326 
-335 SLLAFGGTLVYASVS
+335 T
-350 AFVPLLLVCAV
+350 
-361 CGAGEALL
+361 GEALL

-431 LLSVVLINEAFYASD
+431 LLSVVLINEAFYSSNR
-446 LYLLLYLLLSA
+446 YLLLYLLLSA

-516 EERMK
+516 EARMK

>member
-83 ALARRSLDALFDPE
+83 ALARRALDALFDPE

-115 GPADVE
+115 GPADAE

-178 DAATPRP
+178 AAATPRP
-185 SDAADAAD
+185 SDAADDAD
-193 DAAAARVQER
+193 DAAAAQVQER

-224 SALFSRLLAW
+224 SALFSRLFAW

-243 GLLLV
+243 GLLLAAA
-248 TTLLYVYLLCAAGR
+248 LLYVYLLCAAGR

-289 AALLLALA
+289 A
-297 SLLAFG
+297 
-303 GTLVYASVSA
+303 
-313 FVPLLLVCAVCGA
+313 
-326 GEALLLALA
+326 ALLLALA

-412 VLHGLPLVWKLLLA
+412 VLHNLPLVWKLLLA

-431 LLSVVLINEAFYASD
+431 LLSVVLINEAFYSSGR
-446 LYLLLYLLLSA
+446 YLLLYLLLSA

-471 RLRRGAQKLAGGDLV
+471 RLRRGAQKLAGGELA

-493 MPRGVRALAEDLG
+493 MPRGVRTLAEDLG

-516 EERMK
+516 EARMK